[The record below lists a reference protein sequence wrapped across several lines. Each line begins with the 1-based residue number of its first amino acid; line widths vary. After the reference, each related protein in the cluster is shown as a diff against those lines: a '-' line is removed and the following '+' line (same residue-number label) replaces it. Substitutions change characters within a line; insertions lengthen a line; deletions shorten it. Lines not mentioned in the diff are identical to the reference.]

1 MRTMVDNAKISKME
15 KDIDT
20 LKSGGSSGGSGL
32 SSPWTSDDKFLGIKE
47 NGLRVGL
54 INMGNGNVGYG
65 AAAYFNDENVPMVSS
80 LIFMSGNNSLNS
92 IIVYDNTVNKIQ
104 SFVNLTPDFNTRS
117 QTIDLNFTLYRHIV
131 EIEYGNEGYKIAFQ
145 ADLPTDEHLNSF
157 EKIREYLRSSTFIAS
172 GIVSKPG
179 VVDPIAAQLIFVQ
192 DDASSCMITDVLGAE
207 RSLKDLA
214 TYGPNKEDYYIR
226 ITDIHIKK
234 IGGLVDY
241 APVPGPK

>member
-32 SSPWTSDDKFLGIKE
+32 SSPWASDDKFLGIKE
-47 NGLRVGL
+47 NGLRAGL
-54 INMGNGNVGYG
+54 INMGDGNVGYG
-65 AAAYFNDENVPMVSS
+65 DILYDYDNVPAVST
-80 LIFMSGNNSLNS
+80 LMWMSSNENLNN
-92 IIVYDNTVNKIQ
+92 IIVYQDTINHIQ
-104 SFVNLTPDFNTRS
+104 SFVKLTPDFKTRS
-117 QTIDLNFTLYRHIV
+117 QTIDLNFTLYRHII

-157 EKIREYLRSSTFIAS
+157 EKIREHMRSSTFIAS
-172 GIVSKPG
+172 GVVSKPG

-192 DDASSCMITDVLGAE
+192 DDASSCMITDVRGAE
-207 RSLKDLA
+207 RSIKDLA

-226 ITDIHIKK
+226 ITDLHIKK

>member
-32 SSPWTSDDKFLGIKE
+32 SSPWTSDDKFIGIKE
-47 NGLRVGL
+47 NVLRSGL
-54 INMGNGNVGYG
+54 INMGNGGVGYG
-65 AAAYFNDENVPMVSS
+65 DIVYTNENMFTLLSVM
-80 LIFMSGNNSLNS
+80 LMSGDKSLND
-92 IIVYDNTVNKIQ
+92 IIAYMDTVNEIQ
-104 SFVNLTPDFNTRS
+104 SFVKLPTDFKTKS
-117 QTIDLNFTLYRHIV
+117 QTINLNFNLYRHII

-157 EKIREYLRSSTFIAS
+157 EKIREHMRSSTFIAS

-192 DDASSCMITDVLGAE
+192 DDASSCMITDVLGNE
-207 RSLKDLA
+207 RSIKDLA
-214 TYGPNKEDYYIR
+214 TYGPNKDDYHIR
-226 ITDIHIKK
+226 ITDLHIKK

>member
-20 LKSGGSSGGSGL
+20 LKSGGSTGGSGL
-32 SSPWTSDDKFLGIKE
+32 SSPWASDDKFLGIKE
-47 NGLRVGL
+47 HGSRAGL
-54 INMGNGNVGYG
+54 INMGSGEVGYG
-65 AAAYFNDENVPMVSS
+65 EAYYNDENVLTHAGLMWMSNNKS
-80 LIFMSGNNSLNS
+80 LDS
-92 IIVYDNTVNKIQ
+92 IIVYKDTVNDIE
-104 SFVNLTPDFNTRS
+104 SFLKLPADFKTKS

-145 ADLPTDEHLNSF
+145 ADLPTDDYLNSF
-157 EKIREYLRSSTFIAS
+157 EQIRKYMRSSTFIAS

-192 DDASSCMITDVLGAE
+192 DDASSCKITDVKGAE

-214 TYGPNKEDYYIR
+214 TYGSNPEDYYVKIH
-226 ITDIHIKK
+226 DLHIKE
-234 IGGLVDY
+234 IGGLVTY
-241 APVPGPK
+241 RPVPGPK

>member
-15 KDIDT
+15 KDIDA

-32 SSPWTSDDKFLGIKE
+32 SSPWESDENSLGI
-47 NGLRVGL
+47 NDQGLRSGL
-54 INMGNGNVGYG
+54 INLGNGEVGYG
-65 AAAYFNDENVPMVSS
+65 EVVLDEDNQPMMSNLMLISNKNNLND
-80 LIFMSGNNSLNS
+80 
-92 IIVYDNTVNKIQ
+92 IIVYQDTTNNIV
-104 SFVNLTPDFNTRS
+104 SFVKLTPDFKTRS

-145 ADLPTDEHLNSF
+145 ADLPTDDYLNSF
-157 EKIREYLRSSTFIAS
+157 EKIRKYLRSSTFIAS

-192 DDASSCMITDVLGAE
+192 DDASSCMITDVSGAE
-207 RSLKDLA
+207 RSIKDLA

-226 ITDIHIKK
+226 IHDLHIKK
-234 IGGLVDY
+234 IGGLVTY
-241 APVPGPK
+241 VPVPGPK

>member
-15 KDIDT
+15 KDIDA

-32 SSPWTSDDKFLGIKE
+32 SSPWSSDDKFLGIMQ
-47 NGLRVGL
+47 NGIRVGL
-54 INMGNGNVGYG
+54 INMGEDGVGYG
-65 AAAYFNDENVPMVSS
+65 AALFDEENVPLLSNLM
-80 LIFMSGNNSLNS
+80 LMSGKNSPNS
-92 IIVYDNTVNKIQ
+92 IIVYDNTMKQIQ
-104 SFVNLTPDFNTRS
+104 SFVNLTPDFYTRS
-117 QTIDLNFTLYRHIV
+117 QTIDLNFNLYRHVV

-145 ADLPTDEHLNSF
+145 TDLPTDDHLNSF
-157 EKIREYLRSSTFIAS
+157 EKLREYMRSSTLIAS

-179 VVDPIAAQLIFVQ
+179 VVDPIAAQLITVM
-192 DDASSCMITDVLGAE
+192 DDASTCMITDVLGAE

-226 ITDIHIKK
+226 VTDLHIKK